1 MYKLMVVAGPNR
13 GSSFPIHSGEN
24 WIGRQAG
31 NAVVLIS
38 SKISKRHC
46 VVTVRDS
53 EIVVSDPGSA
63 NGTFVNGALSR
74 SKKLKVGD
82 RISVGEFVLQ
92 LMEAAPQRTAPD
104 AVVLDH
110 PRRDRGGAQFP
121 VSQGGGHRSR
131 GANALALNPYAS
143 ADAARY
149 HQAQAAAAAQV
160 KAQAEA
166 LRVPTDLKGKL
177 LYYIDQFIM
186 PFFFG
191 LNLKHEWKAICGWS
205 FAIFVLGNLLIS
217 VQPLLE
223 SSRTTIVKEVVK
235 RARYMAR
242 QIADQNSQYLA
253 ARAETKTEIGAAEHA
268 DGVRVAVLVDLS
280 NRIIAPA
287 LKQNSY
293 LANGPEAMYA
303 VKAAEAFKKG
313 QERGLA
319 WEIDSE
325 TIAAYEPVKVL
336 SSSKGRNEIVGMAV
350 VSIDTTQAT
359 ESLGEMGVVYSETLI
374 LTGIMAGILLII
386 LYKLTIKPF
395 QVLVDDMD
403 KVLKGDMNQVTQE
416 FQFEEMAP
424 LWDLIN
430 SALQRVPKR
439 GTDMMGGGVEQAD
452 TGLTPEEAAGPVA
465 AMAESAGMGVVV
477 CGSDRKVAYLNPYF
491 EEVAGIRADGA
502 VGEDLS
508 GLARDQA
515 FSALIS
521 DLFDRATAGSDA
533 SEKFE
538 FSGVDYEV
546 KAVAA
551 GSGPSGPK
559 ALVLM
564 IQKVVVE

>member
-13 GSSFPIHSGEN
+13 GSSFPINSGEN

-31 NAVVLIS
+31 NEIVLVS

-46 VVTVRDS
+46 VISVREN

-63 NGTFVNGALSR
+63 NGTFVNGHLSR
-74 SKKLKVGD
+74 SKKIKVGD

-92 LMEAAPQRTAPD
+92 LMEHAKQRPAPEAL
-104 AVVLDH
+104 VVDH
-110 PRRDRGGAQFP
+110 PRRGQARP
-121 VSQGGGHRSR
+121 HYHS

-143 ADAARY
+143 ATAGHAYR
-149 HQAQAAAAAQV
+149 AQIAAAAQA
-160 KAQAEA
+160 KAEA
-166 LRVPTDLKGKL
+166 EAARAPQDLKGRL
-177 LYYIDQFIM
+177 LHLLDQYVM

-191 LNLKHEWKAICGWS
+191 LNLKHEWRVICAWS
-205 FAIFVLGNLLIS
+205 LAVFVLANLLIS
-217 VQPLLE
+217 VQPLLD
-223 SSRTTIVKEVVK
+223 SSRTTVVKEVVK

-253 ARAETKTEIGAAEHA
+253 AHQETKTEIGAAEHA
-268 DGVRVAVLVDLS
+268 EGVRVAVLIDLS

-293 LANGPEAMYA
+293 LANGGEAMYA

-319 WEIDSE
+319 WEVDPE
-325 TIAAYEPVKVL
+325 TVAAYEPVKVL
-336 SSSKGRNEIVGMAV
+336 DSQKGRNEIVGIAV

-374 LTGIMAGILLII
+374 LTGIFAAILLLI
-386 LYKLTIKPF
+386 LYKLTLKPF

-424 LWDLIN
+424 LYDLVN

-439 GTDMMGGGVEQAD
+439 GTDMFGGGPDPLKD
-452 TGLTPEEAAGPVA
+452 TGLTPEEAAGPIA
-465 AMAESAGMGVVV
+465 AMAENAGMGVVV
-477 CGSDRKVAYLNPYF
+477 CDNERKVAYVNPLF
-491 EEVAGIRADGA
+491 EEVTGIRNDGA
-502 VGEDLS
+502 LGQDLA

-515 FSALIS
+515 FAALIS
-521 DLFDRATAGSDA
+521 DLFDRAANGDA
-533 SEKFE
+533 NEDFE
-538 FSGVDYEV
+538 FSGVAYRV
-546 KAVAA
+546 TAAAA
-551 GSGPSGPK
+551 GSGVTGPK

-564 IQKVVVE
+564 IVKVAT